1 MLAAAPSSY
10 PSDVSNGCTV
20 PVAWVESAPV
30 WVRWAV
36 SAVPAGFPSPAQD
49 YDTDPVDLV
58 RALVPNPAATFVCRV
73 SGHSMVGA
81 GIHDGDE
88 LLVDRSLPVVDGRIV
103 VAVLA
108 DGEFTVKRF
117 RRTGSGVVLESEH
130 PDYPPI
136 AIRDS
141 ESRIWGVVRTVIHHV

>member
-1 MLAAAPSSY
+1 ML
-10 PSDVSNGCTV
+10 
-20 PVAWVESAPV
+20 
-30 WVRWAV
+30 VRWAL

-58 RALVPNPAATFVCRV
+58 RALVPNPAAMFVCRV

-81 GIHDGDE
+81 GIYDGDE

-108 DGEFTVKRF
+108 DGEFTVKRY
-117 RRTGSGVVLESEH
+117 RDTRSGVVLESEH

-136 AIRDS
+136 VIRDA
-141 ESRIWGVVRTVIHHV
+141 ESRVWGVVRTVIHHV

>member
-1 MLAAAPSSY
+1 MHRRPRLRLAEP
-10 PSDVSNGCTV
+10 
-20 PVAWVESAPV
+20 AWT
-30 WVRWAV
+30 
-36 SAVPAGFPSPAQD
+36 
-49 YDTDPVDLV
+49 Y
-58 RALVPNPAATFVCRV
+58 
-73 SGHSMVGA
+73 
-81 GIHDGDE
+81 
-88 LLVDRSLPVVDGRIV
+88 LLVFATLGEAADVAPGRLVAGAMTAVLRRAVV
-103 VAVLA
+103 VAVMA

>member
-1 MLAAAPSSY
+1 
-10 PSDVSNGCTV
+10 
-20 PVAWVESAPV
+20 
-30 WVRWAV
+30 
-36 SAVPAGFPSPAQD
+36 
-49 YDTDPVDLV
+49 
-58 RALVPNPAATFVCRV
+58 
-73 SGHSMVGA
+73 MVGA

-117 RRTGSGVVLESEH
+117 RRTPSGVVLESEH

-136 AIRDS
+136 TIRDS